1 MSTLSL
7 AAQAD
12 TIQDTPVQSGLITLL
27 NALLAPLLSD
37 KMIGVAFKARDQQ
50 STGLSFQAVMTYQPG
65 SSTTMANPYMVQ
77 MFTGRTIIEVQT
89 NAQAFF
95 TANPGYFYSPLFV
108 QQFGGIMRR
117 NMPWIGLVVYNVV
130 YSDGLANWGLGSGGG
145 GGGPPSGP
153 AGGDLAG
160 TYPNPTL
167 APVTHG
173 QATSAGLSVGANTI
187 ASYPT
192 ASVSAVTVQVLLKKG
207 GTTFYKTTFTANV
220 NDGTT
225 PEWEEENVNIGPP
238 SGGTFDCPL
247 TATIG
252 GGNLN
257 VVCTPGSTGWTAEVF
272 AQALS

>member
-37 KMIGVAFKARDQQ
+37 SILGVAFKARNQQ
-50 STGLSFQAVMTYQPG
+50 STCLFFHAAMTYMPG

-77 MFTGRTIIEVQT
+77 MFTGRTITEVT
-89 NAQAFF
+89 ANAQTFF
-95 TANPGYFYSPLFV
+95 TAHPGYFFSPLYV
-108 QQFGGIMRR
+108 QQFGNIVRR
-117 NMPWIGLVVYNVV
+117 NMPWIGLVVYNIV
-130 YSDGLANWGLGSGGG
+130 YSDGLANWGTGGGGG

-153 AGGDLAG
+153 AGGDLSG
-160 TYPNPTL
+160 TYPNPIVGPRTSGTTTVASIAVGATIIDS
-167 APVTHG
+167 APV
-173 QATSAGLSVGANTI
+173 
-187 ASYPT
+187 
-192 ASVSAVTVQVLLKKG
+192 ASVSDVTWEVELIKG
-207 GTTFYKTTFTANV
+207 STRYSTTLRANI

-225 PEWEEENVNIGPP
+225 PVWAEYGVVLGPP

-247 TATIG
+247 TCTIA

-257 VVCTPGSTGWTAEVF
+257 LVCTPATTGWSARLRSQVF
-272 AQALS
+272 PL